1 MGANEVLRFIELAAL
16 VVVASLGILTGI
28 LAFKYRAE
36 IKRAEKRR
44 AVRKLRPHL
53 PAHRRPV
60 HSEAQENEHE
70 LASMTG

>member
-1 MGANEVLRFIELAAL
+1 MGANEVLRFIELAAA
-16 VVVASLGILTGI
+16 VVAASLGILTAI
-28 LAFKYRAE
+28 LAFKYRTE

-44 AVRKLRPHL
+44 AVRKLRPHF

-60 HSEAQENEHE
+60 HSEAENERE

>member
-1 MGANEVLRFIELAAL
+1 MGANEVLRFIEMAAAL
-16 VVVASLGILTGI
+16 IAACLGILTAI
-28 LAFKYRAE
+28 LAYKYRVE

-53 PAHRRPV
+53 PAHRSHA
-60 HSEAQENEHE
+60 HSETQENERE